1 MPTTT
6 TTKPK
11 KPKTTTTKPN
21 GKLITGTRMYPSR
34 NGGGF
39 ISVTSILSNTES
51 LSAQLRLEK
60 WGRDWEKNPDNTGK
74 VHPTKRGSM
83 IDEILTAYFSRDPD
97 NRVLPTSIGLP
108 EDVAPFME
116 AILKPLKVTGHSP
129 LLQIGKVVWSQGLMD
144 WLGIDRAQRQF
155 YKPDIKIAKEQEFI
169 SSSKYGYAGCPD
181 FIGDYTNAKGETKL
195 SLISLKTS
203 DKKYSKVSPDYNAFN
218 AAKNQATLE
227 QAQFMQSDEWNT
239 LTEEEQ
245 KQGLADRSFKPPEG
259 WSENY
264 GANMKFRRAGMQEA
278 AYDIALQE
286 SLGIYVQQ
294 WVIMVVTVKGVQMIT
309 VDGMEKDWHTKNWLA
324 KVKKFY
330 ELFPGLKVGE

>member
-1 MPTTT
+1 MPTTI
-6 TTKPK
+6 TKPK
-11 KPKTTTTKPN
+11 KPKATTTKP
-21 GKLITGTRMYPSR
+21 GSKLITGTRMYPSK

-60 WGRDWEKNPDNTGK
+60 WGRDWEKSPDNSGK

-129 LLQIGKVVWSQGLMD
+129 LLQIGRVIWSQGLMD
-144 WLGIDRAQRQF
+144 WLGIDRSQRQF

-203 DKKYSKVSPDYNAFN
+203 DKKYSKLSPDYNAFN
-218 AAKNQATLE
+218 AAKNQALLDGT
-227 QAQFMQSDEWNT
+227 D
-239 LTEEEQ
+239 
-245 KQGLADRSFKPPEG
+245 FKPPEG

-309 VDGMEKDWHTKNWLA
+309 VDGMEKDWHTKNWLK
-324 KVKKFY
+324 KVEKFY
-330 ELFPGLKVGE
+330 ELFPELRVNC